1 MAKVTIRKKIFFC
14 WAKHFFLIKS
24 LITIGEEACEIPEC
38 TLTPKMD
45 NVNLAKVPEHLRNVP
60 ISDVCVFIDPLDA
73 TKEFTLGNVA
83 AVCTLIGISI
93 KGQAVGKPKERLRF
107 RTPTTFDFTTKKKK
121 LE

>member
-1 MAKVTIRKKIFFC
+1 
-14 WAKHFFLIKS
+14 
-24 LITIGEEACEIPEC
+24 
-38 TLTPKMD
+38 MD

-83 AVCTLIGISI
+83 AVCTLIGISV
-93 KGQAVGKPKERLRF
+93 KGQAVGNQKFDYDFVPQPLRIL
-107 RTPTTFDFTTKKKK
+107 KQKKK